1 MPLRSR
7 PCQPSVGAGVDIL
20 DAFEGPYVWEMTDE
34 QLEATPPSRVD
45 FEIVD
50 VDPAEAPGSGEVRVT
65 VRIPF

>member
-1 MPLRSR
+1 M
-7 PCQPSVGAGVDIL
+7 
-20 DAFEGPYVWEMTDE
+20 WEMTDE